1 MIRMT
6 FTRAACTA
14 ALLLMSAASLPLLA
28 ASPAGST
35 PQRPNILLVIS
46 DDIGLDANTDMY
58 PGLIDGLVKQYG
70 PSGRNHPQYR
80 QIAGRPASTP
90 NLNALAQSGMRFT
103 QAWAQPFCSPTR
115 VSMITGLF
123 SVKTGVLDY
132 YNWGSQNHHTFVHD
146 LKARGGYATA
156 AFGKWHM
163 AGLGQSGYPGIKPRE
178 AGFDLYRGNLNG
190 APSTYWMYEYHVQD
204 ASTPADKYRT
214 EEAPTRS
221 LPGIAPT
228 TYAPVTQVADA
239 LKWIN
244 EQERQRPDQPWLA
257 WVAFN
262 NAHITE
268 NQRPN
273 PMAVPNADT
282 LDDRTRREMQA
293 CGGQFGS
300 ANVGKCTDKA
310 LHRALTNSLDT
321 IAGRL
326 LQAVDALDRNTY
338 VIFVG
343 DNGTWMF
350 GANREFIDNMYITR
364 LDRSK
369 GSAYESGVRV
379 PLVVRGPGIRAGTSS
394 NVPVHAVDMFS
405 TVLELAGLDVP
416 ATVPNRTGDGKVN
429 VDGVSF
435 APVLL
440 KNAKQTRDPYR
451 DYLLVEVINPTKQNL
466 RQVAARNTHYKV
478 LCTTSADT
486 ADCEFYD
493 LVEDPLEEFKLSK
506 PASCEAYRKGSL
518 NPEASDWSFCHL
530 QQVLAK
536 ESMLSQPPPPPSA
549 PAQPQRPAAGPT
561 QG

>member
-1 MIRMT
+1 MIRRT
-6 FTRAACTA
+6 FTRAACAA

-28 ASPAGST
+28 ASPAGNAE
-35 PQRPNILLVIS
+35 QRPNILLIIS

-80 QIAGRPASTP
+80 EIAGRPASTP

-146 LKARGGYATA
+146 LKAKGGYATA

-204 ASTPADKYRT
+204 AATPADKYRT

-221 LPGIAPT
+221 LPDIAPT

-239 LKWIN
+239 LKWISD
-244 EQERQRPDQPWLA
+244 QERQRPDQPWMA
-257 WVAFN
+257 WMAFN

-282 LDDRTRREMQA
+282 LDERTRREMQA

-300 ANVGKCTDKA
+300 ANVGNCTDKA

-321 IAGRL
+321 IVGRL

-379 PLVVRGPGIRAGTSS
+379 PLVVRGPGIRAGASS
-394 NVPVHAVDMFS
+394 DVPVHVVDMFS
-405 TVLELAGLDVP
+405 TVLELADLDVP
-416 ATVPNRTGDGKVN
+416 ATVPNRTGDGKVK

-440 KNAKQTRDPYR
+440 KNAKQTRDPNR
-451 DYLLVEVINPTKQNL
+451 DYLLVEVINPTRQNL
-466 RQVAARNTHYKV
+466 RQVAARNARYKV
-478 LCTTSADT
+478 LCTTSAET
-486 ADCEFYD
+486 ANCDFYD
-493 LVEDPLEEFKLSK
+493 LAEDPLEEFKLSK
-506 PASCEAYRKGSL
+506 PASCEAYQKGSL
-518 NPEASDWSFCHL
+518 RPEARDWSFCHL

-536 ESMLSQPPPPPSA
+536 DSMLSQPPPPPSA
-549 PAQPQRPAAGPT
+549 PAQPAAPRPGPS
-561 QG
+561 G